1 MGLMTG
7 LDISLFLFL
16 LVTFIYVFT
25 FNVITTQHK
34 VYLLFH
40 FFMMFWPIG
49 QVGVHITDNPN
60 LQVVYINISFVC
72 LSMLGSGWLLFTK
85 FLVNA
90 AYRPSRKFLI
100 SMISPSLLMSAFIV
114 WNPAGLFMHAVNGG
128 YTERIYGPIFWG
140 LAALLVTYYGISV
153 RMLLQTYLKRKAQ
166 QEDSVSIRN
175 ALIGIVI
182 LVSMALLDLF
192 VNVVLDPWLPVIP
205 GLTSLGIVMSN
216 LYFVFALQKNRTL
229 DLVKIAH
236 QDVVN
241 TLSVGII
248 VLDEHDHIIE
258 KNRIISPYIRTYV
271 GEKLNMQK
279 LLAGYSQ
286 DAAGEE
292 AFLHAYHHQP
302 MSRIQT
308 EIAIE
313 HNRQGAKFFSL
324 HVAPT
329 IVSGRRIGKVI
340 TFQDIT
346 ELRSLILKSEEHNS
360 SLQERNRALIYMQ
373 DELFQANRKLEQM
386 AITDSLT
393 GCYNRR
399 YLMQQL
405 EHEVMTNMRYK
416 IPYALILFD
425 IDFFKQVNDTYG
437 HVVGDEVIRRTAEAV
452 RSSLR
457 RTDILARY
465 GGEEFTL
472 YMPHTTKEQ
481 AEMLA
486 QRVRE
491 VVENNHIPIGR
502 GRPPISVTVS
512 MGMIAVEEPF
522 EQQYD
527 DIKDYLKELFS
538 KIDSALYR
546 AKDDGRNRVVNL

>member
-1 MGLMTG
+1 MTG
-7 LDISLFLFL
+7 FDISLFIFL

-40 FFMMFWPIG
+40 FFMMFWPIC
-49 QVGVHITDNPN
+49 QVGVHTTDNPN
-60 LQVVYINISFVC
+60 LQIIFINTSFVC
-72 LSMLGSGWLLFTK
+72 LSMLGFGWLLFTK

-90 AYRPSRKFLI
+90 AYRPSRKFLAY
-100 SMISPSLLMSAFIV
+100 MVLPSLIMSVFVV
-114 WNPAGLFMHAVNGG
+114 WNPAELFMRPVDGS
-128 YTERIYGPIFWG
+128 YTERIYGPIFWV
-140 LAALLVTYYGISV
+140 LAALLISYYVISV
-153 RMLLQTYLKRKAQ
+153 RMLLGTYRLRKAQ
-166 QEDSVSIRN
+166 QEDRVSIVN
-175 ALIGIVI
+175 ALIGIII
-182 LVSMALLDLF
+182 LVSLSLLDMV

-205 GLTSLGIVMSN
+205 GLTSLGIVTSN
-216 LYFVFALQKNRTL
+216 LYFVFALQRNRTL

-236 QDVVN
+236 QDVVD
-241 TLSVGII
+241 TLSVGVI
-248 VLDEHDHIIE
+248 VLDEHDQVIE
-258 KNRIISPYIRTYV
+258 MNRIMSPFFRIRV
-271 GEKLNMQK
+271 GEKLNMAK
-279 LLAGYSQ
+279 LLAGYST
-286 DAAGEE
+286 DAASEE
-292 AFLHAYHHQP
+292 SFLHMYQHQP
-302 MSRIQT
+302 SKRIQT
-308 EIAIE
+308 EIVIE
-313 HNRQGAKFFSL
+313 HDKLQTKFFSL
-324 HVAPT
+324 HVAPV
-329 IVSGRRIGKVI
+329 IVGGRRIGRVI

-346 ELRSLILKSEEHNS
+346 ELKSLILKSQEHNS

-393 GCYNRR
+393 GCFNRR

-405 EHEVMTNMRYK
+405 EHEVLTNLRYK
-416 IPYALILFD
+416 IPFALILFD
-425 IDFFKQVNDTYG
+425 IDLFKQVNDTYG
-437 HVVGDEVIRRTAEAV
+437 HIVGDEVIRRTAEAV

-472 YMPHTTKEQ
+472 YMPHTTREH

-491 VVENNHIPIGR
+491 AVEGNFIQLGR
-502 GRPPISVTVS
+502 GRSPISVTVS

-522 EQQYD
+522 HQQYD
-527 DIKDYLKELFS
+527 DIKEYLKELFL
-538 KIDSALYR
+538 KADSALYR

>member
-7 LDISLFLFL
+7 FDISLFIFL
-16 LVTFIYVFT
+16 LLTFIYVFT

-40 FFMMFWPIG
+40 FFMMLWPIC
-49 QVGVHITDNPN
+49 QVGVHTTDNPS
-60 LQVVYINISFVC
+60 LQIIYINTSFVC
-72 LSMLGSGWLLFTK
+72 LSMLGFGWLLFTK

-90 AYRPSRKFLI
+90 AYRPSRKFLAC
-100 SMISPSLLMSAFIV
+100 MILPSLIMSVFVV
-114 WNPAGLFMHAVNGG
+114 WNPSELFMRPVDGG
-128 YTERIYGPIFWG
+128 YTERIYGPIFWV
-140 LAALLVTYYGISV
+140 LAALLISYYVISV
-153 RMLLQTYLKRKAQ
+153 RMLLRANRLRKAR
-166 QEDSVSIRN
+166 QEERVSIIN

-182 LVSMALLDLF
+182 LVSLSLLDMI

-205 GLTSLGIVMSN
+205 GLTSLGIVTSN

-236 QDVVN
+236 QDVVD
-241 TLSVGII
+241 TLSVGVI
-248 VLDEHDHIIE
+248 VLDEHGQVIE
-258 KNRIISPYIRTYV
+258 MNRIMSPFIRIRV
-271 GEKLNMQK
+271 GDRLDMTK
-279 LLAGYSQ
+279 LLEGYSP
-286 DAAGEE
+286 DAVNE
-292 AFLHAYHHQP
+292 AAFMNAYENQP
-302 MSRIQT
+302 LSRIQT
-308 EIAIE
+308 EIVIE
-313 HNRQGAKFFSL
+313 RDKQWAKYFTL
-324 HVAPT
+324 HVAP
-329 IVSGRRIGKVI
+329 VVVGGRRVGKVI

-346 ELRSLILKSEEHNS
+346 ELKSLILKSQEHNS
-360 SLQERNRALIYMQ
+360 SLQERNRALIHMQ

-405 EHEVMTNMRYK
+405 EHEVLTNLRYK
-416 IPYALILFD
+416 IPFALILFD
-425 IDFFKQVNDTYG
+425 IDLFKQVNDTYG
-437 HVVGDEVIRRTAEAV
+437 HIVGDEVIRRTAEAV

-491 VVENNHIPIGR
+491 EVQKNFIAIGR
-502 GRPPISVTVS
+502 GRSPISVTVS
-512 MGMIAVEEPF
+512 MGMIAVDEPF
-522 EQQYD
+522 HQQVD
-527 DIKDYLKELFS
+527 DIKDYLKELFL
-538 KIDSALYR
+538 KADSALYR